1 MSQNSNYYEN
11 SPLNCIY
18 SRSNAIRDG
27 ILIDVTEQAKVTGFK
42 YPVAVTQT
50 VWGKWIYANSQL
62 QEYGQSTEA
71 RLWDVLNVLIFK
83 IRKLTKGTK
92 ISRIKFHVPFLM
104 NAEDNEY
111 EEAKLIA
118 VCGPGDHGE
127 PVLTIMV
134 EEDE

>member
-1 MSQNSNYYEN
+1 MSQNNNYFEDWPVV
-11 SPLNCIY
+11 SVY
-18 SRSNAIRDG
+18 SRSDAIRDG
-27 ILIDVTEQAKVTGFK
+27 ILIDVTEQAKLAGFK

-62 QEYGQSTEA
+62 EEYGQSTEA

-83 IRKLTKGTK
+83 IRHLPKGTK
-92 ISRIKFHVPFLM
+92 ISRIKFRVPFLM
-104 NAEDNEY
+104 NAEGNKY
-111 EEAKLIA
+111 EEAELIA
-118 VCGPGDHGE
+118 NCGPGDDGE